1 MEGRG
6 GGGEEDGDKFWRIQT
21 ESLICHLSLYS
32 FGKLGSTP
40 IFHFFIVSL
49 FLFFCDFVTV
59 IDNSLSFTDCLPP
72 DEEAFALKAC
82 GNTYKIQQRVLKL
95 SKAPEN

>member
-1 MEGRG
+1 MDDPDITFFKIVISVSTR
-6 GGGEEDGDKFWRIQT
+6 F
-21 ESLICHLSLYS
+21 ESWGVPQFS
-32 FGKLGSTP
+32 
-40 IFHFFIVSL
+40 FFIVSL

-82 GNTYKIQQRVLKL
+82 GNTYKIQ
-95 SKAPEN
+95 